1 MEGSTL
7 IPLAGISVGVIV
19 PLAVFYWQY
28 HEVKNKNETITEIA
42 KSIDD
47 PAKLEELMTILD
59 ERKKEP
65 IDYRRGGIITIFV
78 GIGLYLLG
86 FVVMGSC
93 FRGIWGETLFFF
105 SIFLD
110 PFPIRQKHFPTYDPP
125 PPSAMAKKA
134 AAAPAPKKAK
144 KSAAKK

>member
-19 PLAVFYWQY
+19 PLAVFFWLY
-28 HEVKNKNETITEIA
+28 HEAKNKNETITEIA

-86 FVVMGSC
+86 FVVMG
-93 FRGIWGETLFFF
+93 RLFEGVGLLVAAIGVG
-105 SIFLD
+105 SLIAGYLY
-110 PFPIRQKHFPTYDPP
+110 PNTSEEINKAVEEYE
-125 PPSAMAKKA
+125 KK
-134 AAAPAPKKAK
+134 
-144 KSAAKK
+144 

>member
-1 MEGSTL
+1 MDGSTL
-7 IPLAGISVGVIV
+7 IPLAGISVGIIV

-28 HEVKNKNETITEIA
+28 HETKNKNETITEIA

-47 PAKLEELMTILD
+47 PTKLEELMTILD

-86 FVVMGSC
+86 FVVMG
-93 FRGIWGETLFFF
+93 RLFEGVGLLVAAIGVG
-105 SIFLD
+105 SLIAGYLY
-110 PFPIRQKHFPTYDPP
+110 PNTSEEINKAVEEYE
-125 PPSAMAKKA
+125 KK
-134 AAAPAPKKAK
+134 
-144 KSAAKK
+144 

>member
-7 IPLAGISVGVIV
+7 IPLAGISVGIIV

-28 HEVKNKNETITEIA
+28 HETKNKNETITEIA

-47 PAKLEELMTILD
+47 PTKLEELMTILD

-86 FVVMGSC
+86 FVVMG
-93 FRGIWGETLFFF
+93 RLFEGVGLLVAAIGVG
-105 SIFLD
+105 SLIAGYLY
-110 PFPIRQKHFPTYDPP
+110 PNTSEEINKAVEEYE
-125 PPSAMAKKA
+125 KK
-134 AAAPAPKKAK
+134 
-144 KSAAKK
+144 

>member
-1 MEGSTL
+1 MEGTTL
-7 IPLAGISVGVIV
+7 IPLAGISVGIIV

-28 HEVKNKNETITEIA
+28 HETKNKNETITEIA

-86 FVVMGSC
+86 FVVMG
-93 FRGIWGETLFFF
+93 RLFEGVGLLVAAIGVG
-105 SIFLD
+105 SLIAGYLY
-110 PFPIRQKHFPTYDPP
+110 PNTSEEINKAVEEYE
-125 PPSAMAKKA
+125 KK
-134 AAAPAPKKAK
+134 
-144 KSAAKK
+144 

>member
-1 MEGSTL
+1 MDTSTL
-7 IPLAGISVGVIV
+7 IPLAGISVGIIV

-28 HEVKNKNETITEIA
+28 HETKNKNETITEIA

-86 FVVMGSC
+86 FVVMG
-93 FRGIWGETLFFF
+93 RLFEGVGLLVAAIGVG
-105 SIFLD
+105 SLIAGYLY
-110 PFPIRQKHFPTYDPP
+110 PNTSEEINKAVEEYE
-125 PPSAMAKKA
+125 KK
-134 AAAPAPKKAK
+134 
-144 KSAAKK
+144 

>member
-1 MEGSTL
+1 MDSTL
-7 IPLAGISVGVIV
+7 IPLAGISVGIIV

-47 PAKLEELMTILD
+47 PAKLEELITILD

-86 FVVMGSC
+86 FVVMG
-93 FRGIWGETLFFF
+93 RLFEGVGLLVAAIGVG
-105 SIFLD
+105 SLIAGYLY
-110 PFPIRQKHFPTYDPP
+110 PNRSEEINKAVEEYE
-125 PPSAMAKKA
+125 KK
-134 AAAPAPKKAK
+134 
-144 KSAAKK
+144 

>member
-7 IPLAGISVGVIV
+7 IPLAGISVGIIV

-65 IDYRRGGIITIFV
+65 IDYRRDGIITIFV

-86 FVVMGSC
+86 FVVMG
-93 FRGIWGETLFFF
+93 RLFEGVGLLVAAIGVG
-105 SIFLD
+105 SLIAGYLY
-110 PFPIRQKHFPTYDPP
+110 PNTSEEINKAVEEYE
-125 PPSAMAKKA
+125 KK
-134 AAAPAPKKAK
+134 
-144 KSAAKK
+144 

>member
-1 MEGSTL
+1 MDSTL
-7 IPLAGISVGVIV
+7 IPLAGISVGIIV

-47 PAKLEELMTILD
+47 PAKLEELITILD

-86 FVVMGSC
+86 FVVMG
-93 FRGIWGETLFFF
+93 RLFEGVGLLVAAIGVG
-105 SIFLD
+105 SLIAGYLY
-110 PFPIRQKHFPTYDPP
+110 PNTSEEINKAVEEYE
-125 PPSAMAKKA
+125 KK
-134 AAAPAPKKAK
+134 
-144 KSAAKK
+144 

>member
-1 MEGSTL
+1 MDGSTL

-28 HEVKNKNETITEIA
+28 HETKNKNETITEIA

-47 PAKLEELMTILD
+47 PTKLEELMTILD

-86 FVVMGSC
+86 FVVMG
-93 FRGIWGETLFFF
+93 RLFEGVGLLVAAIGVG
-105 SIFLD
+105 SLIAGYLY
-110 PFPIRQKHFPTYDPP
+110 PNTSEEINKAVEEYE
-125 PPSAMAKKA
+125 KK
-134 AAAPAPKKAK
+134 
-144 KSAAKK
+144 

>member
-19 PLAVFYWQY
+19 PLAVFYWLY
-28 HEVKNKNETITEIA
+28 HEAKNKNETITEIA

-86 FVVMGSC
+86 FVVMG
-93 FRGIWGETLFFF
+93 RLFEGVGLLVAAIGVG
-105 SIFLD
+105 SLIAGYLY
-110 PFPIRQKHFPTYDPP
+110 PNTSEEINKAVEEYE
-125 PPSAMAKKA
+125 KK
-134 AAAPAPKKAK
+134 
-144 KSAAKK
+144 

>member
-1 MEGSTL
+1 MDGSTL

-19 PLAVFYWQY
+19 PLAVFFWLY
-28 HEVKNKNETITEIA
+28 HEAKNKNETITEIA

-86 FVVMGSC
+86 FVVMG
-93 FRGIWGETLFFF
+93 RLFEGVGLLVAAIGVG
-105 SIFLD
+105 SLIAGYLY
-110 PFPIRQKHFPTYDPP
+110 PNTSEEINKAVEEYE
-125 PPSAMAKKA
+125 KK
-134 AAAPAPKKAK
+134 
-144 KSAAKK
+144 

>member
-1 MEGSTL
+1 MDSTL
-7 IPLAGISVGVIV
+7 IPLAGISVGIIV

-86 FVVMGSC
+86 FVVMG
-93 FRGIWGETLFFF
+93 RLFEGFGLLVAAIGVG
-105 SIFLD
+105 SLIAGYLY
-110 PFPIRQKHFPTYDPP
+110 PNTSEEINKAVEEYE
-125 PPSAMAKKA
+125 KK
-134 AAAPAPKKAK
+134 
-144 KSAAKK
+144 

>member
-1 MEGSTL
+1 MDSTL

-86 FVVMGSC
+86 FVVMG
-93 FRGIWGETLFFF
+93 RLFEGVGLLVAAIGVG
-105 SIFLD
+105 SLIAGYLY
-110 PFPIRQKHFPTYDPP
+110 PNTSEEINKAVEEYE
-125 PPSAMAKKA
+125 KK
-134 AAAPAPKKAK
+134 
-144 KSAAKK
+144 

>member
-1 MEGSTL
+1 MDSTL
-7 IPLAGISVGVIV
+7 IPLAGISVGIIV

-86 FVVMGSC
+86 FVVMG
-93 FRGIWGETLFFF
+93 RLFEGVGLLVAAIGVG
-105 SIFLD
+105 SLIAGYLY
-110 PFPIRQKHFPTYDPP
+110 PNTSEEINKAVEEYE
-125 PPSAMAKKA
+125 KK
-134 AAAPAPKKAK
+134 
-144 KSAAKK
+144 